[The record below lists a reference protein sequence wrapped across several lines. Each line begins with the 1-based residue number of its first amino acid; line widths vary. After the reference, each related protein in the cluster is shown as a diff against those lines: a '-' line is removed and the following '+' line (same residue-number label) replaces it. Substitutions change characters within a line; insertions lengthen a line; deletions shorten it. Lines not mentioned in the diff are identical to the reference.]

1 MADENG
7 ADEET
12 FAVGR
17 VARLTGVS
25 PDVLRA
31 WERRYAAVEPIR
43 TPGGTRRYRAR
54 DIDRLRLL
62 KAAVDA
68 GHRIGE
74 VARLS
79 DSELEGR
86 ASVPA
91 APDVR
96 PLDEA
101 LAALGT
107 LDGVAAERVI
117 AGQLAGLGPIRFAKE
132 FALPLLGRIGQE
144 WQEERLCVASEH
156 LGSAL
161 LRSLLGSALRPTTAH
176 RDAPVIVFATL
187 PGERHDIGL
196 LIAALVT
203 LGAGAQ
209 PLYLGAE
216 LPVGELVNAARVTRA
231 AAVALGSVA
240 QPATDLVRG
249 LRELCDA
256 LPRGVEVWLGG
267 PGAAADGVPHEVR
280 ALDNLARLEQ
290 RVELLR
296 LAARA

>member
-1 MADENG
+1 MAEKD
-7 ADEET
+7 ARAEET
-12 FAVGR
+12 YAVGR

-79 DSELEGR
+79 DGELEGR
-86 ASVPA
+86 VSVRL
-91 APDVR
+91 APDTG
-96 PLDEA
+96 PIEEA
-101 LAALGT
+101 LAALGA

-117 AGQLAGLGPIRFAKE
+117 AGQLAGLGPVRFAKE
-132 FALPLLGRIGQE
+132 FALPLLTKIGQE

-161 LRSLLGSALRPTTAH
+161 LRSLLGSALRPTAAH
-176 RDAPVIVFATL
+176 RDAPVVVFATL

-216 LPVGELVNAARVTRA
+216 LPVSELVYAAGVTGA
-231 AAVALGSVA
+231 SAVALGAVA
-240 QPATDLVRG
+240 QPVAELVRD
-249 LRELCDA
+249 LESLCDA
-256 LPRGVEVWLGG
+256 LPPEVEIWLGG
-267 PGAAADGVPHEVR
+267 PGASGVEVPQR
-280 ALDNLARLEQ
+280 VRLLDVLARLEQ

-296 LAARA
+296 LAARP